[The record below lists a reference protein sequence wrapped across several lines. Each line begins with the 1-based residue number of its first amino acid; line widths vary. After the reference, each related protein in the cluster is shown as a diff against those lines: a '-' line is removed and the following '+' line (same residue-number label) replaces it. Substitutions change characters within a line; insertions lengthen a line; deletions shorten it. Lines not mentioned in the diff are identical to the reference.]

1 MSTPDFGHHIALF
14 SAVSV
19 YGMAGVCCCVW
30 DYGNPPG
37 EQTHTHMLAFTL
49 ITTILIFHHNKWL
62 AVIKYFSF
70 QKVEN
75 FVEQIKKIYDFLW
88 KLGV

>member
-37 EQTHTHMLAFTL
+37 EQTHTHVPAFTL

-70 QKVEN
+70 QIN
-75 FVEQIKKIYDFLW
+75 SSGGWSYDHTIQVQERS
-88 KLGV
+88 K